1 MVMFFNTEKPFKT
14 HLHAKI
20 RQAVAE
26 GDIRFEAHP
35 CDYSQKYH
43 ISEAYHVSYRG
54 TLLDIYRIINRQN
67 NNQDSIDLQYHMA
80 IGSTNIQA
88 TETNTTFAKDVYES
102 LKQKY
107 KATQRTKE
115 SHVR

>member
-20 RQAVAE
+20 RQVVAE
-26 GDIRFEAHP
+26 GDIRFESHP
-35 CDYSQKYH
+35 YTPSQKYH

-67 NNQDSIDLQYHMA
+67 GNQESIDLQYHMA
-80 IGSTNIQA
+80 IGNTNIQA
-88 TETNTTFAKDVYES
+88 TENNTTFAKDVYES
-102 LKQKY
+102 LKQKH
-107 KATQRTKE
+107 KNIIQTKE
-115 SHVR
+115 SHVK